1 VIVCVCV
8 CVCVCARV
16 CPARSDRAIAYMA
29 INPNPAR
36 HQTNTFVCT
45 HCRTSTTNNTS
56 HARHCPLFVTAGD
69 PPSLVEQ
76 KQFDLPC
83 SHSHAQQSFG
93 AKTWKCA
100 HRVNQI
106 ALENVYQ
113 KHLVYAYALPH
124 ASHAS
129 TLARTAR
136 MHALTVFYTSYITIS
151 HVISIFLPDSP
162 PGIF

>member
-1 VIVCVCV
+1 MLTQ
-8 CVCVCARV
+8 
-16 CPARSDRAIAYMA
+16 SRATVVWSKNMEVRTQSE
-29 INPNPAR
+29 PN
-36 HQTNTFVCT
+36 
-45 HCRTSTTNNTS
+45 ST
-56 HARHCPLFVTAGD
+56 
-69 PPSLVEQ
+69 
-76 KQFDLPC
+76 
-83 SHSHAQQSFG
+83 
-93 AKTWKCA
+93 
-100 HRVNQI
+100 
-106 ALENVYQ
+106 LENVYQ